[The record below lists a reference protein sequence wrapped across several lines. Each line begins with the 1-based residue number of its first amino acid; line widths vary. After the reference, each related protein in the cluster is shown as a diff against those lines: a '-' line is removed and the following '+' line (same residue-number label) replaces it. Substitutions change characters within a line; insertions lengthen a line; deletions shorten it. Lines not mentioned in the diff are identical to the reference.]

1 VKTASDTT
9 LIYLTG
15 SSKKNASLENYFYY
29 SIKI

>member
-15 SSKKNASLENYFYY
+15 SSNKNASLEKLFFY
-29 SIKI
+29 